1 MTNLLIKLF
10 IKNKDHL
17 SDNEI
22 RHQYGILGGVVGVI
36 CNFLLFILKIIAGI
50 LTSSIAIMADAFN
63 NLSDA
68 ASSIITVV
76 GFKMVN
82 KPADKEHPFGHGRV
96 EYISGLIISMIII
109 MMGLE
114 FIKSSIEHIIT
125 HEITTISTISITILI
140 ISITLKLW
148 MSIFNKKLGKIIHSS
163 TMKAIS
169 MDSLVDVVATSTT
182 LICLIISY
190 YTNVSLDGYAGII
203 VALFIIYT
211 GYSMLKETLDPL
223 LGSPPDMNFVKKVE
237 DFVLSHNE
245 ILGIHDLIVHN
256 YGANRIIVT
265 LHAEVPC
272 DINIITIHEIVDNI
286 ERTLKKDLDCEVLI
300 HIDPIITNDE
310 EVLEIRDM
318 VLNIIKSI
326 DENLT
331 MHDFRMV
338 KNNLY
343 PRIIFDIVIPHNFN
357 MTNESLIST
366 IEQLIRKNINECKLI
381 INIDDIYSYNQCKS
395 E

>member
-10 IKNKDHL
+10 IKSKD
-17 SDNEI
+17 DMNNNEI
-22 RHQYGILGGVVGVI
+22 RHKYGILGGVVGII
-36 CNFLLFILKIIAGI
+36 CNFLLFILKIIAGL

-63 NLSDA
+63 NFSDV
-68 ASSIITVV
+68 ASSIITII
-76 GFKMVN
+76 GFKMIN

-125 HEITTISTISITILI
+125 HEITTLSTISITILI
-140 ISITLKLW
+140 ISIILKLW
-148 MSIFNKKLGKIIHSS
+148 MSIFNKKLGKIINSS

-190 YTNVSLDGYAGII
+190 YTNLSLDGYAGVV
-203 VALFIIYT
+203 VASFIIYT
-211 GYSMLKETLDPL
+211 GYSMLKETLNPL
-223 LGSPPDMNFVKKVE
+223 LGSPPDMNFVKKIE
-237 DFVLSHNE
+237 DFVLSYNE

-256 YGANRIIVT
+256 YGANRVIVT
-265 LHAEVPC
+265 LHAEVLW
-272 DINIITIHEIVDNI
+272 DINLITIHEIVDNI
-286 ERTLKKDLDCEVLI
+286 ERTLKKDLDCEVVI
-300 HIDPIITNDE
+300 HIDPIVTNDE
-310 EVLEIRDM
+310 EVLKTRDM
-318 VLNIIKSI
+318 VLNILKNI

-343 PRIIFDIVIPHNFN
+343 PRIIFDVVIPHNFN
-357 MTNESLIST
+357 MSNESLIST
-366 IEQLIRKNINECKLI
+366 IEQLIHENIHECKII
-381 INIDDIYSYNQCKS
+381 INIDDIYSYNHFTS
-395 E
+395 D